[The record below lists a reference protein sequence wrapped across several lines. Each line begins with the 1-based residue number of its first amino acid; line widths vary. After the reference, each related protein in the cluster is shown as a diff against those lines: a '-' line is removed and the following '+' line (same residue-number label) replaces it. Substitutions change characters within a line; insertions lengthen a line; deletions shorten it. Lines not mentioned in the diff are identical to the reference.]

1 MDHLTRL
8 LLAAQRGDVAA
19 LDRFVAETQGEVWNL
34 CRYLGDARDA
44 DDLAQETYERAIKSL
59 PRYRAEGAARGWLL
73 TIARRVCS
81 DHVRRAQRRRRKDQA
96 VLDEANVHASF
107 SADTTAGVDLDELLG
122 ALDDDRRTAF
132 VLTQILGMYYDEAA
146 EVIGCPIGT
155 VRSRVSRAR
164 LDLVAMTAESVDGTT
179 HLGRTGTN

>member
-8 LLAAQRGDVAA
+8 LLRAQRGDAAA
-19 LDRFVAETQGEVWNL
+19 LDRFVSETQADVWNL

-44 DDLAQETYERAIKSL
+44 DDLAQEVYERAIRSL

-81 DHVRRAQRRRRKDQA
+81 DHVRRAQRRRRKEQA
-96 VLDEANVHASF
+96 VHDEARSDSGLV
-107 SADTTAGVDLDELLG
+107 ADGTLGVDLDELMSR
-122 ALDDDRRTAF
+122 LDEPRRTAF

-146 EVIGCPIGT
+146 EVIGCPVGT

-164 LDLVAMTAESVDGTT
+164 QDLAAMASVSLDTDDRR
-179 HLGRTGTN
+179 RTGTK